1 MFGRMWR
8 RLRALFDRSALDREL
23 DAELRYHVERQAAEY
38 VAGGMTREEAR
49 RAALR
54 DFGGVTR
61 SKERCREAR
70 GVRPVED
77 LRQDVLFGLRVLRR
91 NPVFS
96 LVAIVTLGLGVGANT
111 ALFSITNAVVFRPLP
126 FEEPERLLTLWE
138 CSAKSEE
145 ARVIVSPAN
154 YLDWREQTRSFEE
167 MGAYVDNFYNLSE
180 DDTRPERVTAADTTP
195 SLFRALGVRPLL
207 GRVFG
212 PEDERPDAENV
223 VLLSYGLWQRR
234 FGGDPN
240 VVGKSVKLNGPA
252 YTVVGVLPPDF
263 IISPRRFELYRPMSF
278 DDTQR
283 VNRRGRYLA
292 VVARLRPGV
301 TAEQARAEMNSVG
314 LRLAAQYPEENV
326 GRSATIDPLDRTIT
340 WNTRTTLLT

>member
-38 VAGGMTREEAR
+38 VAGGMTQEEAR
-49 RAALR
+49 RAARR
-54 DFGGVTR
+54 DFGGVTQ

-70 GVRPVED
+70 GVRPFED
-77 LRQDVLFGLRVLRR
+77 LRQDVLYGLRVLRR

-96 LVAIVTLGLGVGANT
+96 LVAVVTLALGIGANT

-126 FEEPERLLTLWE
+126 FPEPERLVTLWE
-138 CSAKSEE
+138 CSAKSET

-167 MGAYVDNFYNLSE
+167 MGAYTEDFYNISE
-180 DDTRPERVTAADTTP
+180 DDSRPERVAGVNATP
-195 SLFRALGVRPLL
+195 SLFQTLGVRPLL
-207 GRVFG
+207 GRVFR
-212 PEDERPDAENV
+212 PEESEEGSRNV

-240 VVGKSVKLNGPA
+240 
-252 YTVVGVLPPDF
+252 
-263 IISPRRFELYRPMSF
+263 
-278 DDTQR
+278 
-283 VNRRGRYLA
+283 
-292 VVARLRPGV
+292 
-301 TAEQARAEMNSVG
+301 
-314 LRLAAQYPEENV
+314 
-326 GRSATIDPLDRTIT
+326 
-340 WNTRTTLLT
+340 